1 MMMMPMNMMGGGKG
15 GGFMPMDFGKA
26 SKAGKGRSKGKGKG
40 KGKGGMMMQMCQ
52 PSSFDESAWRNPQPA
67 HPCSRCLSKDHTKKW
82 CPYQH
87 HTCERC
93 GKYGHHGD
101 ACRAAADLAPCWRCG
116 KQNHTPEECLHRDKE
131 CNICKKTGHI
141 AAMCKATPDKRSP
154 TDSTADAVD
163 PEVRWYCP
171 HCCIYCPLKDKKC
184 NECKRKRPD
193 EPEEEVKT
201 EKPKAKLLNSWEAW
215 TPEQGEMD
223 MSEEDKLLCEK
234 KHGIEQAIDNLRTVP
249 GQEATVK
256 QLEDDLKK
264 LKSKKQV
271 HTIEKDCVAV
281 AKSVQDAKEKA
292 ERTIGQA
299 EEKMKNSRANKRP
312 W

>member
-1 MMMMPMNMMGGGKG
+1 M
-15 GGFMPMDFGKA
+15 
-26 SKAGKGRSKGKGKG
+26 
-40 KGKGGMMMQMCQ
+40 
-52 PSSFDESAWRNPQPA
+52 
-67 HPCSRCLSKDHTKKW
+67 
-82 CPYQH
+82 
-87 HTCERC
+87 
-93 GKYGHHGD
+93 
-101 ACRAAADLAPCWRCG
+101 
-116 KQNHTPEECLHRDKE
+116 
-131 CNICKKTGHI
+131 
-141 AAMCKATPDKRSP
+141 
-154 TDSTADAVD
+154 
-163 PEVRWYCP
+163 
-171 HCCIYCPLKDKKC
+171 
-184 NECKRKRPD
+184 
-193 EPEEEVKT
+193 KT

-234 KHGIEQAIDNLRTVP
+234 KHGIEKAIDNLKKIE

-256 QLEDDLKK
+256 LLEDDLKK

-299 EEKMKNSRANKRP
+299 EEKMRKNWTNKRP